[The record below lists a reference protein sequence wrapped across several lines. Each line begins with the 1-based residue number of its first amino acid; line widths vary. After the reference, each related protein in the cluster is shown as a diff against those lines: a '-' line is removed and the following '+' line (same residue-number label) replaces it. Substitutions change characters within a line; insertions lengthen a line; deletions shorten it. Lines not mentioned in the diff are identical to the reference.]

1 MKKKSIYAYPAIFTP
16 EKKGMYSVSFPDID
30 GCFTCG
36 DSIADAISMASDALA
51 LMLYTKYEEKEIGVP
66 SPSPIE
72 EIRVKK
78 GSFVSYVL
86 CDTKTYRRKF
96 GSKAVKKTLTIP
108 EWMNEAATEQN
119 INFSQVLQ
127 DALKQRLD
135 VS

>member
-1 MKKKSIYAYPAIFTP
+1 MKKKSIYAYPAIFKA
-16 EKKGMYSVSFPDID
+16 EDKGMYSVSFPDID

-36 DSIADAISMASDALA
+36 NDVADAIWMASDALA
-51 LMLYTKYEEKEIGVP
+51 LMLYTKYEEKELP
-66 SPSPIE
+66 MPDPTPIE
-72 EIRVKK
+72 KIKTIK

-86 CDTKTYRRKF
+86 CDTRMYRRKF

-127 DALKQRLD
+127 EALKQKLD